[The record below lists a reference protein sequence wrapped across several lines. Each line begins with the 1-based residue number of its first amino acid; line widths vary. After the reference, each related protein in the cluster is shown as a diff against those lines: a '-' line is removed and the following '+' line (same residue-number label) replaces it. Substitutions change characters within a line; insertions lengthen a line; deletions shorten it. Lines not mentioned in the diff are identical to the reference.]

1 MSGAPRVVGIVAG
14 GGSLPR
20 EISEHV
26 IASGGMVH
34 IVAIDGESD
43 SDLSGLPLTRVG
55 WAQIGG
61 MVRALKNAGCTELV
75 IVGAVRR
82 PDLGAIKPDLG
93 FFLNLPAIVR
103 IVASGGDDSVLTRV
117 VRFFEGK
124 GFKVVAP
131 WAVAPALLIDEG
143 PLGRLQA
150 QAHELADIARGFN
163 AVRALGPYD
172 VGQAVVVSE
181 GRIEAIEGAEN
192 TDAMLARVTLQR
204 RQHRALGDARRGV
217 LVKRPKPRQELRI
230 DMPAIGP
237 ATIERALEAGLRGI
251 AVLAKGA
258 IAAERALLV
267 RNADEGGLFV
277 QGVAD
282 PGGADAA
289 PSISPRG
296 LPFIRLGKKAASA
309 RQIADAAKGAG
320 LLADLAP
327 FVASNGTVVARGH
340 VLAIE
345 CGEGIAGLIARAGA
359 LRQWGK
365 RRWGGRRG
373 VVVVSAKAGGDIG
386 SVITAAAAAHLAGV
400 AVLISDPHS
409 LARPAADAD
418 RYGLFL
424 LASAGER
431 S

>member
-1 MSGAPRVVGIVAG
+1 MPGLPRVVGIVAG

-43 SDLSGLPLTRVG
+43 TDLSAFPLTRVG

-61 MVRALKNAGCTELV
+61 MVRALKNAGCSELV

-93 FFLNLPAIVR
+93 FFLNLPSIVR

-124 GFKVVAP
+124 GFNVVAP

-150 QAHELADIARGFN
+150 EAHELVDIARGFN
-163 AVRALGPYD
+163 VVRALGPFD
-172 VGQAVVVSE
+172 VGQAVVVTD

-192 TDAMLARVTLQR
+192 TDAMLARIALRR
-204 RQHRALGDARRGV
+204 RQQGGSSGVRGGV

-237 ATIERALEAGLRGI
+237 ATIDRALDAGLRGI

-267 RNADEGGLFV
+267 RRADEGGVFV

-282 PGGADAA
+282 RAAADATAVGPPSGLHFINLGKNA
-289 PSISPRG
+289 PS
-296 LPFIRLGKKAASA
+296 AS
-309 RQIADAAKGAG
+309 QNADAAKGAS
-320 LLADLAP
+320 LLAAVAP

-345 CGEGIAGLIARAGA
+345 CGEGIAELIGRAGG

-373 VVVVSAKAGGDIG
+373 VVVVSAG
-386 SVITAAAAAHLAGV
+386 SAADLRSLITAAASAHLAGV
-400 AVLISDPHS
+400 AVLDSNPRS
-409 LARPAADAD
+409 LAHAVADAD
-418 RYGLFL
+418 RCGLSL
-424 LASAGER
+424 LAAELP
-431 S
+431 

>member
-1 MSGAPRVVGIVAG
+1 MSGVPRVVGIVAG

-82 PDLGAIKPDLG
+82 PDLGAIRPDLG
-93 FFLNLPAIVR
+93 FFLNLPSIVR

-131 WAVAPALLIDEG
+131 WAVAPGLLIDEG

-150 QAHELADIARGFN
+150 EAHELADIARGFN

-172 VGQAVVVSE
+172 VGQAVVVTE

-192 TDAMLARVTLQR
+192 TDAMLARVAGQR
-204 RQHRALGDARRGV
+204 RQRGGSGGARRGV

-237 ATIERALEAGLRGI
+237 ATIDRAREVGLRGI

-267 RNADEGGLFV
+267 RRADEDGLFV

-282 PGGADAA
+282 RNGAEAATAVA
-289 PSISPRG
+289 PSALR
-296 LPFIRLGKKAASA
+296 FIRLGKRTASP
-309 RQIADAAKGAG
+309 RQNADAAKGAS
-320 LLADLAP
+320 LLAALAP

-345 CGEGIAGLIARAGA
+345 CGEGIAALIARAGG
-359 LRQWGK
+359 LRQWGR

-373 VVVVSAKAGGDIG
+373 VAVVS
-386 SVITAAAAAHLAGV
+386 TAASGDLCSVLSAAATAHLAGV
-400 AVLISDPHS
+400 AVLAQHPQS
-409 LARPAADAD
+409 LVHAVAEAD

-424 LASAGER
+424 LAAEPS
-431 S
+431 